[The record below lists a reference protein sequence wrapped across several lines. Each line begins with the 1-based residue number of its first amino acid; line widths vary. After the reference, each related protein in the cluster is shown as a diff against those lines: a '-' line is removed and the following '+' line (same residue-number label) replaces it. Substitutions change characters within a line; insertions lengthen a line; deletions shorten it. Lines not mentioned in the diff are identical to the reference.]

1 MEDDAIPYE
10 RALQERVAEALS
22 DTPVVLIAGPRQA
35 GKTTLARKLAKP
47 GMRYLTLDDPTTL
60 LAAQQ
65 DPVGFLRGIEGGI
78 IDEVQR
84 APGLLLALKKT
95 IDEQRL
101 PGRFLL
107 TGSANLMTLPSVAD
121 SLAGRMEVLTL
132 LPLSQAEI
140 HRRRSDWITRI
151 FTGQLPAAGEPHL
164 GPDLVEL
171 VIRGGFP
178 EVLKRST
185 DRRRRAWLR
194 QYIDALIQ
202 RDIREI
208 ATIERIDQLSRFLRV
223 LAQVAGQ
230 LCNYSQLG
238 AQVGLDYK
246 TATRYVG
253 ILEQMYVLSRV
264 EAWSGNHLSRIVK
277 TSKLQFVDSG
287 LLAAACDLDAASLAR
302 DRQRFGPLL
311 ETFVH
316 AELRK
321 SMAVSDRDCR
331 LLHYRDHD
339 QVEVDFVIEDGAGR
353 IVGVEVKS
361 SATIKAADLRGLRRL
376 ASIAGERWVAGVILY
391 DGTEPLP
398 FGDGLW
404 ALPLATLWG

>member
-10 RALQERVAEALS
+10 RALQERVVEALS
-22 DTPVVLIAGPRQA
+22 DTPVVLIVGPRQA
-35 GKTTLARKLAKP
+35 GKTTLARKLGKP

-60 LAAQQ
+60 LASQQ

-151 FTGQLPAAGEPHL
+151 FDGQLPAAGEPHL

-246 TATRYVG
+246 TAARYVG
-253 ILEQMYVLSRV
+253 ILEQMHVLSRV
-264 EAWSGNHLSRIVK
+264 EAWSGNHPSRLVK

-287 LLAAACDLDAASLAR
+287 LLAATCDLDAASLAR

-321 SMAVSDRDCR
+321 TMAVADFDCR

-339 QVEVDFVIEDGAGR
+339 QVSVDFVIEDGAGR
-353 IVGVEVKS
+353 VVGVEVKA
-361 SATIKAADLRGLRRL
+361 SATIRAADLRGLRRL
-376 ASIAGERWVAGVILY
+376 ASIAGDRWVAGVILY